1 MSGIF
6 ATEAPRYRAAG
17 FWPRPIEL
25 GSKACKIKGWQR
37 SDSEIGKA
45 ELDRWTEQHG
55 QQGIGLLM
63 GSPLPDGTTLGALD
77 IDRDEYVGIAK
88 ALLGGDPPCGRIG
101 SKGAVFFVRV
111 MPGIE
116 NHEFWAGGNERETWG
131 KIGEAL
137 FDKRLCVIPP
147 TVHMDTGRPY
157 HWIGTPLLD
166 VDLSTLPLIGE

>member
-25 GSKACKIKGWQR
+25 GSKACKIKSWTLP
-37 SDSEIGKA
+37 DPDIGQA
-45 ELDRWTEQHG
+45 DLDRWLEQYS

-77 IDRDEYVGIAK
+77 IDRDEYVRVARFM
-88 ALLGGDPPCGRIG
+88 LGDPVCGRIG

-111 MPGIE
+111 APGVK
-116 NHEFWAGGNERETWG
+116 NRKFRVGGKGGEQ
-131 KIGEAL
+131 IAEAL
-137 FDKRLCVIPP
+137 FVKSLCVIPP
-147 TVHMDTGRPY
+147 TIHPTTDQAYR
-157 HWIGTPLLD
+157 WIDPSKSLLEI
-166 VDLSTLPLIGE
+166 DLATLPLIGE